1 MSDPLSPILSFTPA
15 TIATATL
22 VVETSGQAF
31 TEITR
36 EAMRFIK
43 QTGAKDGALFM
54 FMRHTSA
61 SLVIQENADPDV
73 RTDLASALDRL
84 APADAHW
91 VHDVE
96 GPDDMPAHVKTMLT
110 GVSLHVPV
118 IGGALALGTWRG
130 IYIFAHRAPPHR
142 GGKAAAIH
150 RATEVNPGCLAFSRT
165 PIEANRWQA
174 VNTIPKSCYAIGAGD
189 VWPKNKGRAGDE
201 ARGRIGTL
209 DHRGRPSAV
218 SRGFARGR
226 LRSVR

>member
-1 MSDPLSPILSFTPA
+1 MSDPLSPIISFAPE

-22 VVETSGQAF
+22 VVATGGQAF

-43 QTGAKDGALFM
+43 QSGAKDGALFI

-84 APADAHW
+84 APAHAQW

-118 IGGALALGTWRG
+118 IAGALALGG
-130 IYIFAHRAPPHR
+130 LAGYLHRRASRPAAPAR
-142 GGKAAAIH
+142 NRAAIH
-150 RATEVNPGCLAFSRT
+150 RQQALISVVCSHERRSK
-165 PIEANRWQA
+165 PIDGG
-174 VNTIPKSCYAIGAGD
+174 P
-189 VWPKNKGRAGDE
+189 
-201 ARGRIGTL
+201 
-209 DHRGRPSAV
+209 
-218 SRGFARGR
+218 
-226 LRSVR
+226 